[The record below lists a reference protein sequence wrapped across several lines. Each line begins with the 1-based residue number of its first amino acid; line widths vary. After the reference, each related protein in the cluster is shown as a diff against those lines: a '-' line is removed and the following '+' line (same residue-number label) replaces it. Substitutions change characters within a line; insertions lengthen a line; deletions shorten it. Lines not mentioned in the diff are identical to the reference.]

1 MLSVTAIIIAG
12 VVFAQQKEGRVI
24 YDRTSQFSFRG
35 PGMNDDVPRT
45 RTDKFELLFGNNQS
59 LWRAVPAN
67 EENTITTEGGG
78 MMRMRVMGGA
88 DDVVYTS
95 LSDKKRI
102 ESREILDRN
111 FIIEDS
117 LTTLKWKMTDE
128 SKTILGV
135 NVRKAVATQVST
147 RMAMTM
153 VNGVMERQTLP
164 DTLNIVAWFAPTIP
178 VAAGPQYQGQLPG
191 LIMELSVNNDRTVYK
206 AVEIYPKTD
215 VAEIKAPK
223 GKKKYTQAEFEKERD
238 AMFEEM
244 RKNSGGRNMMFRQ
257 TQ

>member
-1 MLSVTAIIIAG
+1 MLAIITAG
-12 VVFAQQKEGRVI
+12 ALFAQQKEGRVV
-24 YDRTSQFSFRG
+24 YERTSQFTFRA
-35 PGMNDDVPRT
+35 PGMNDDVPRS
-45 RTDKFELLFGNNQS
+45 RTDKFELLFGNDQS
-59 LWRAVPAN
+59 LWRNVPASEN
-67 EENTITTEGGG
+67 ENVVIPDGGG
-78 MMRMRVMGGA
+78 MFRMRMMGGGA

-102 ESREILDRN
+102 ESREILDRT

-117 LTTLKWKMTDE
+117 LSKLKWKMTDE

-135 NVRKAVATQVST
+135 NTRKATATQISS
-147 RMAMTM
+147 RMSMQM
-153 VNGVMERQTLP
+153 VNGAMERQTVP

-191 LIMELSVNNDRTVYK
+191 LILELSINNDRTVYK
-206 AVEIYPKTD
+206 AVEFSPKAD

-238 AMFEEM
+238 ALFEEM
-244 RKNSGGRNMMFRQ
+244 RKNGGGRNMIIRQ
-257 TQ
+257 